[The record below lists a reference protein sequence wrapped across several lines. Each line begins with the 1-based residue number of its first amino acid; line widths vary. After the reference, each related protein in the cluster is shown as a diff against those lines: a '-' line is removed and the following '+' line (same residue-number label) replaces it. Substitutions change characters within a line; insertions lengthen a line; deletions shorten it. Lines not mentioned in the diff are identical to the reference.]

1 MVKDLFL
8 FQKKSCLQRNK
19 AKKNFVEKKKVYIS
33 NTNLIVNFWKC
44 FPKRKA
50 MWKILFWTYIEVHLL
65 DEIAKNFKAMKAQ
78 EGVDW
83 ESVKG
88 KDVQILSIFVS
99 NLSQEGSRREFL
111 AWWIFTKDRIASKIK
126 LLQNRCKNALDMGK

>member
-1 MVKDLFL
+1 
-8 FQKKSCLQRNK
+8 
-19 AKKNFVEKKKVYIS
+19 
-33 NTNLIVNFWKC
+33 
-44 FPKRKA
+44 

-65 DEIAKNFKAMKAQ
+65 DEIAKNFKAMKPQ

-111 AWWIFTKDRIASKIK
+111 VWWIFTKDRIASKIK

>member
-1 MVKDLFL
+1 
-8 FQKKSCLQRNK
+8 
-19 AKKNFVEKKKVYIS
+19 
-33 NTNLIVNFWKC
+33 
-44 FPKRKA
+44 